1 MSYENSA
8 GLSVRNHYGPKL
20 ISESEQFGGQDTT
33 SGLHKRAVW
42 TFDYDNLPVNSTDE
56 GEMEFTIPA
65 YAHIMSTQIEVI
77 EAMEG
82 TLGVM
87 SLGLV
92 ESDGTDI
99 DMYGLGGGLEQ
110 ADLGSQVVL
119 DCTGHLVGA
128 SLLNTPAQL
137 YVATSGTVTGG
148 RFRVVIE
155 YRQTNQDATG
165 TYVAGGVKGN

>member
-42 TFDYDNLPVNSTDE
+42 TFDYDNLPNNSHNG

-77 EAMEG
+77 DAMTG
-82 TLGVM
+82 TSGTM
-87 SLGLV
+87 NLGLK
-92 ESDGTDI
+92 ESDGTVI
-99 DMYGLGGGLEQ
+99 DALGLDAGVLQ
-110 ADLGSQVVL
+110 ADLDSQAVI
-119 DCTGHLVGA
+119 DCDGTLVGA

-137 YVATSGTVTGG
+137 HVTTGGTVTGG
-148 RFRVVIE
+148 RFRVVME

>member
-33 SGLHKRAVW
+33 SGLNKRAVW
-42 TFDYDNLPVNSTDE
+42 TFDYDNLPVNSTDQ

-65 YAHIMSTQIEVI
+65 YAHIISVDVEII

-82 TLGVM
+82 TGGHM
-87 SLGLV
+87 SFGLV

-99 DMYGLGGGLEQ
+99 GMYDLGAGLQQDDLVSQAVIKLGG
-110 ADLGSQVVL
+110 
-119 DCTGHLVGA
+119 TLVGA
-128 SLLNTPAQL
+128 SLLNTPGQL
-137 YVATSGTVTGG
+137 YVSTGGTVTGG
-148 RFRVVIE
+148 RFRVVME

>member
-20 ISESEQFGGQDTT
+20 IGESEQFGGQDTT
-33 SGLHKRAVW
+33 SGLHKRAIW

-56 GEMEFTIPA
+56 GAMEFTIPA
-65 YAHIMSTQIEVI
+65 YAHIMSAHVEVI
-77 EAMEG
+77 EAMTG
-82 TLGVM
+82 TSGTMTLG
-87 SLGLV
+87 LK
-92 ESDGTDI
+92 ESDGTVITGNI
-99 DMYGLGGGLEQ
+99 DSGLAQGTLESQ
-110 ADLGSQVVL
+110 DVVACDGSL
-119 DCTGHLVGA
+119 IGT

-137 YVATSGTVTGG
+137 YVTTGGTVTGG